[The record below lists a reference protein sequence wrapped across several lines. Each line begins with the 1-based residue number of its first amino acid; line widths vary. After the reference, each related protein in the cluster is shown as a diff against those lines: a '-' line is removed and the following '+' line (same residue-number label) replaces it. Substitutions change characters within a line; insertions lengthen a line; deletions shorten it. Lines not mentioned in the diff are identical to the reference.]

1 MNICLTLPI
10 MFPSC
15 CLLPTLKDSIKCLKT
30 YWSIPR
36 DLGAPDIAM
45 FVFLC
50 SANNL
55 INNDK
60 VF

>member
-1 MNICLTLPI
+1 MKMYLTRPI

-15 CLLPTLKDSIKCLKT
+15 CLLPTLNDSIKCLKT

-45 FVFLC
+45 FVVLF

-55 INNDK
+55 INDDK